1 MRKPNIRLNRIN
13 DKTKL
18 LLKFNYISSVLSLI
32 IGLICSYIF
41 HMYGTIPYVFY
52 FYFVLNLLNIAAFN
66 KHKNLTAMAIC
77 TSVLSFLSTVV
88 ITLFSGGI
96 NSPFI
101 FILGLIVLAGYIST
115 RVFGKVYLY
124 LIITTIILIY
134 LIDYINF
141 DFIINEVPDSSRD
154 LFSLLSI
161 LFSVY
166 LLGGV
171 LGKNLLNTHHKLY
184 RSKARIEKSVDEK
197 ENLLREVH
205 HRVKNNLQTVSSLLN
220 LQARNTPNEQIK
232 ELVKSSQNR
241 VIAMA
246 MIHEMLYVRDN
257 LSKIEF
263 GSYVQ
268 ELTQYLLRTV
278 ERKDRNIDVVLNIPD
293 TLLSIDTAI
302 PLGLLI
308 NETVTNS
315 IKYGFK
321 NQDKG
326 EITIELEK
334 RYQNKFILKISDNGA
349 GFPLDYDF
357 KNSNTLGIRL
367 IHNLARQLQGTI
379 ERLPTQTG
387 TIYKLVFQDIASQF
401 NP

>member
-1 MRKPNIRLNRIN
+1 MRKPKIRLNRIS

-18 LLKFNYISSVLSLI
+18 LLKFNYTSSALSLL
-32 IGLICSYIF
+32 IGLICSFVF
-41 HMYGTIPYVFY
+41 HMQGTIPYVFY

-66 KHKNLTAMAIC
+66 KHKNLTTMAIY

-124 LIITTIILIY
+124 LIILTIVFIY
-134 LIDYINF
+134 LVDHANL
-141 DFIINEVPDSSRD
+141 DFIINEVPDGYRN
-154 LFSLLSI
+154 LFSLISI

-171 LGKNLLNTHHKLY
+171 LGKNLLRTHHNLY
-184 RSKARIEKSVDEK
+184 KSKARIEKSVDEK

-220 LQARNTPNEQIK
+220 LQVRNTPNDQIK

-241 VIAMA
+241 VMAMA

-278 ERKDRNIDVVLNIPD
+278 ERKDRKIDVIINIPD
-293 TLLSIDTAI
+293 TLLNIDTAI

-308 NETVTNS
+308 NETVTKS

-321 NQDKG
+321 DVEEGK
-326 EITIELEK
+326 ITIALEK
-334 RYQNKFILKISDNGA
+334 RYQNKFILKITDNGA
-349 GFPLDYDF
+349 GFPQDYDF
-357 KNSNTLGIRL
+357 KNSNTLGMKL

-379 ERLPTQTG
+379 ERLPRKEG
-387 TIYKLVFQDIASQF
+387 TAYELVFQDIASQF
-401 NP
+401 NT

>member
-1 MRKPNIRLNRIN
+1 MRKPKKSLNRIN
-13 DKTKL
+13 DKTTL
-18 LLKFNYISSVLSLI
+18 LLKFNYVSSFLSLA
-32 IGLICSYIF
+32 IGLICIYAF
-41 HMYGTIPYVFY
+41 DMHGTIPYVFF
-52 FYFVLNLLNIAAFN
+52 FYSASNLLNVLAFR
-66 KHKNLTAMAIC
+66 KHKNLMAMAIY
-77 TSVLSFLSTVV
+77 TSIISFLGTVV
-88 ITLFSGGI
+88 ITLYSGGI

-101 FILGLIVLAGYIST
+101 FVLGLVVLAGYIST
-115 RVFGKVYLY
+115 RWFGTIYLY
-124 LIITTIILIY
+124 LIISTIVSIY
-134 LIDYINF
+134 LIDYADF
-141 DFIINEVPDSSRD
+141 DFIENEVPENVRD
-154 LFSLLSI
+154 LFSLISV

-171 LGKNLLNTHHKLY
+171 FGKNLLSTHHRLY
-184 RSKARIEKSVDEK
+184 RSKARIEKSIDEK

-205 HRVKNNLQTVSSLLN
+205 HRVKNNLQTVSSLLS

-232 ELVKSSQNR
+232 ALVRSSQNR
-241 VIAMA
+241 VTSMA

-263 GSYVQ
+263 GSYVN
-268 ELTQYLLRTV
+268 ELSQYLLRTV
-278 ERKDRNIDVVLNIPD
+278 ERNDQKIKVNLDIPE

-321 NQDKG
+321 DRNEG

-334 RYQNKFILKISDNGA
+334 RDQDCYILKISDDGS
-349 GFPLDYDF
+349 GFALDHDY
-357 KNSNTLGIRL
+357 KNYNTLGLRL
-367 IHNLARQLQGTI
+367 IHNLARQLQGSI
-379 ERLPTQTG
+379 DRIPSKKG
-387 TIYKLVFQDIASQF
+387 TKYKLVFQDITDQF

>member
-1 MRKPNIRLNRIN
+1 MRKPKIQLNRVS

-32 IGLICSYIF
+32 IGLICSYVI
-41 HMYGTIPYVFY
+41 HMDGTIPYVFY
-52 FYFVLNLLNIAAFN
+52 FYFVLNLLNVAVFN
-66 KHKNLTAMAIC
+66 KHKNLLAMAIC
-77 TSVLSFLSTVV
+77 TSTLSFLSTIV

-124 LIITTIILIY
+124 LIIGTIILIY
-134 LIDYINF
+134 LIDYANF
-141 DFIINEVPDSSRD
+141 DFIVNEVPDSSRD
-154 LFSLLSI
+154 LFSLISI

-184 RSKARIEKSVDEK
+184 KSKAKIEKSVDEK

-241 VIAMA
+241 VTAMA

-268 ELTQYLLRTV
+268 ELTQFLLRTV
-278 ERKDRNIDVVLNIPD
+278 ERKDRKIDVTIDIPD
-293 TLLSIDTAI
+293 TWLGIDTAI

-321 NQDKG
+321 DMEVGK
-326 EITIELEK
+326 ITIELEK

-349 GFPLDYDF
+349 SFPLDFDF
-357 KNSNTLGIRL
+357 KNSNTLGLRL

-379 ERLPTQTG
+379 ERLPTTEG
-387 TIYKLVFQDIASQF
+387 TTYKLVFQDIASQF
-401 NP
+401 NT

>member
-1 MRKPNIRLNRIN
+1 
-13 DKTKL
+13 
-18 LLKFNYISSVLSLI
+18 
-32 IGLICSYIF
+32 
-41 HMYGTIPYVFY
+41 
-52 FYFVLNLLNIAAFN
+52 
-66 KHKNLTAMAIC
+66 MAIG
-77 TSVLSFLSTVV
+77 TSVLSFLSTIV

-115 RVFGKVYLY
+115 KVFGRVYLY
-124 LIITTIILIY
+124 LIIITIVLIY
-134 LIDYINF
+134 LIDYANF
-141 DFIINEVPDSSRD
+141 DFIINEVPENSRD
-154 LFSLLSI
+154 VFSLISI

-171 LGKNLLNTHHKLY
+171 LGKNLLRTHHNLY
-184 RSKARIEKSVDEK
+184 KSKARIEKSVDEK

-220 LQARNTPNEQIK
+220 LQVRNTPNQQIK

-241 VIAMA
+241 VTAMA

-263 GSYVQ
+263 ASYVK

-278 ERKDRNIDVVLNIPD
+278 ERKDRKINVEINVPD

-315 IKYGFK
+315 IKYGFRDAEVGK
-321 NQDKG
+321 
-326 EITIELEK
+326 ITIELEK
-334 RYQNKFILKISDNGA
+334 RYQNKYILKISDDGA

-357 KNSNTLGIRL
+357 KNSNTLGLRL

-379 ERLPTQTG
+379 ERLPSSAG
-387 TIYKLVFQDIASQF
+387 TTYKLVFKDITSQF
-401 NP
+401 KG

>member
-1 MRKPNIRLNRIN
+1 MRKPKKSLNRIS
-13 DKTKL
+13 DKTTL
-18 LLKFNYISSVLSLI
+18 LLKFNYVSSFLSLA
-32 IGLICSYIF
+32 IGLICIYAF
-41 HMYGTIPYVFY
+41 DMHGTIPYVFF
-52 FYFVLNLLNIAAFN
+52 FYSASNLLNVLAFR
-66 KHKNLTAMAIC
+66 KHKNLMAMAIY
-77 TSVLSFLSTVV
+77 TSIISFLGTVV
-88 ITLFSGGI
+88 ITLYSGGI

-101 FILGLIVLAGYIST
+101 FVLGLVVLAGYIST
-115 RVFGKVYLY
+115 RWFGTIYLY
-124 LIITTIILIY
+124 LIISTIVSIY
-134 LIDYINF
+134 LIDYADF
-141 DFIINEVPDSSRD
+141 DFIENEVPENVRD
-154 LFSLLSI
+154 LFSLISV

-171 LGKNLLNTHHKLY
+171 FGKNLLSTHHRLY
-184 RSKARIEKSVDEK
+184 RSKARIEKSIDEK

-205 HRVKNNLQTVSSLLN
+205 HRVKNNLQTVSSLLS

-232 ELVKSSQNR
+232 ALVRSSQNR
-241 VIAMA
+241 VTSMA

-263 GSYVQ
+263 GSYVN

-278 ERKDRNIDVVLNIPD
+278 ERNDQKIKVNLNIPE

-321 NQDKG
+321 DRNEG
-326 EITIELEK
+326 EIKIELEK
-334 RYQNKFILKISDNGA
+334 RDQDCYVLKISDDGLGYA
-349 GFPLDYDF
+349 LDHDY
-357 KNSNTLGIRL
+357 KNYNTLGLRL
-367 IHNLARQLQGTI
+367 VHNLARQLQGNM
-379 ERLPTQTG
+379 ERIPSKKG
-387 TIYKLVFQDIASQF
+387 TKYKLVFQDITDQF

>member
-1 MRKPNIRLNRIN
+1 MRKPKTQLNRIS

-18 LLKFNYISSVLSLI
+18 LLKFNYISSALSLI
-32 IGLICSYIF
+32 IGLICSYAI
-41 HMYGTIPYVFY
+41 HMSGTIPYVFY
-52 FYFVLNLLNIAAFN
+52 FYFVLNLLNVAAFN
-66 KHKNLTAMAIC
+66 KHKNLTAMAIG
-77 TSVLSFLSTVV
+77 TSALSFLSTIV

-124 LIITTIILIY
+124 LIISTIILIY
-134 LIDYINF
+134 LIDYANF
-141 DFIINEVPDSSRD
+141 DFIVNEVPESSRD
-154 LFSLLSI
+154 LFSLISI

-184 RSKARIEKSVDEK
+184 KSKAKIEKSVDEK

-241 VIAMA
+241 VTAMA

-268 ELTQYLLRTV
+268 ELTQFLLRTV
-278 ERKDRNIDVVLNIPD
+278 ERKDRKIDVAIDIPD
-293 TLLSIDTAI
+293 TWLSIDTAI

-321 NQDKG
+321 DMEVGK
-326 EITIELEK
+326 ITIELEK

-349 GFPLDYDF
+349 SFPLDFDF
-357 KNSNTLGIRL
+357 KNSNTLGLRL

-379 ERLPTQTG
+379 ERLPTTEG
-387 TIYKLVFQDIASQF
+387 TTYKLVFQDIASQF
-401 NP
+401 NT

>member
-1 MRKPNIRLNRIN
+1 MRKPKIRLNRIN

-18 LLKFNYISSVLSLI
+18 LLKFNYISSFLSLI
-32 IGLICSYIF
+32 IGLVCTYVF
-41 HMYGTIPYVFY
+41 DMHGTIPYVFY
-52 FYFVLNLLNIAAFN
+52 FYFFLNLINIAAFSR
-66 KHKNLTAMAIC
+66 HKNLNSIAIC
-77 TSVLSFLSTVV
+77 TSVLSFISTIV
-88 ITLFSGGI
+88 ITLFSGGL

-115 RVFGKVYLY
+115 RIFGKIYLY
-124 LIITTIILIY
+124 LIISTIVAIY
-134 LIDYINF
+134 FIDYANF
-141 DFIINEVPDSSRD
+141 DFIINEVPDDARD

-184 RSKARIEKSVDEK
+184 RSKARIERSVDEK

-220 LQARNTPNEQIK
+220 LQARNTPNQQIK
-232 ELVKSSQNR
+232 ELVRSSQNR
-241 VIAMA
+241 VTAMA

-263 GSYVQ
+263 GSYVN
-268 ELTQYLLRTV
+268 ELTQHLLKTV
-278 ERKDRNIDVVLNIPD
+278 ERKDRKIEVSTDIPD

-308 NETVTNS
+308 NEAVTNS

-321 NQDKG
+321 NLDECK
-326 EITIELEK
+326 ITIELEK
-334 RYQNKFILKISDNGA
+334 RYQNKYILKISDNGL
-349 GFPLDYDF
+349 GFPLNYDF

-367 IHNLARQLQGTI
+367 IHNLARQLQGKI
-379 ERLPTQTG
+379 ERLPTDRG
-387 TIYKLVFQDIASQF
+387 TTYKLVFQDIASQF
-401 NP
+401 NT

>member
-1 MRKPNIRLNRIN
+1 MRKPKTQLNRIS

-18 LLKFNYISSVLSLI
+18 LLKFNYISSALSLI
-32 IGLICSYIF
+32 LGLICSYAI
-41 HMYGTIPYVFY
+41 HMSGTIPYVFY
-52 FYFVLNLLNIAAFN
+52 FYFVLNLLNVAAFN
-66 KHKNLTAMAIC
+66 KHKNLTAMAIG
-77 TSVLSFLSTVV
+77 TSALSFLSTIV

-124 LIITTIILIY
+124 LIISTIILIY
-134 LIDYINF
+134 LIDYVNF
-141 DFIINEVPDSSRD
+141 DFIVNEVPESSRD
-154 LFSLLSI
+154 LFSLISI

-184 RSKARIEKSVDEK
+184 KSKAKIEKSVDEK

-241 VIAMA
+241 VTAMA

-268 ELTQYLLRTV
+268 ELTQFLLRTV
-278 ERKDRNIDVVLNIPD
+278 ERKDRKIDVAIDIPD
-293 TLLSIDTAI
+293 TWLSIDTAI

-321 NQDKG
+321 DMELGK
-326 EITIELEK
+326 ITIELEK
-334 RYQNKFILKISDNGA
+334 RFQNKFILKISDNGTS
-349 GFPLDYDF
+349 FPLDFDF
-357 KNSNTLGIRL
+357 KNSNTLGLRL

-379 ERLPTQTG
+379 ERLPTTEG
-387 TIYKLVFQDIASQF
+387 TTYKLVFQDIASQF
-401 NP
+401 NT

>member
-1 MRKPNIRLNRIN
+1 MRKPKTQLNRIS

-18 LLKFNYISSVLSLI
+18 LLKFNYISSALSLI
-32 IGLICSYIF
+32 IGLICSYAI
-41 HMYGTIPYVFY
+41 HMSGTIPYVFY
-52 FYFVLNLLNIAAFN
+52 FYFVLNLLNVAAFN
-66 KHKNLTAMAIC
+66 KHKNLTAMAIG
-77 TSVLSFLSTVV
+77 TSALSFLSTIV

-124 LIITTIILIY
+124 LIISTIILIY
-134 LIDYINF
+134 LIDYANF
-141 DFIINEVPDSSRD
+141 DFIVNEVPESSRD
-154 LFSLLSI
+154 LFSLISI

-184 RSKARIEKSVDEK
+184 KSKAKIEKSVDEK

-241 VIAMA
+241 VTAMA

-268 ELTQYLLRTV
+268 ELTQFLLRTV
-278 ERKDRNIDVVLNIPD
+278 ERKDRKIDVAIDIPD
-293 TLLSIDTAI
+293 TWLSIDTAI

-321 NQDKG
+321 DMEVGK
-326 EITIELEK
+326 ITIELEK
-334 RYQNKFILKISDNGA
+334 IYQNKFILKISDNGA
-349 GFPLDYDF
+349 SFPLDFDF
-357 KNSNTLGIRL
+357 KNSNTLGLRL

-379 ERLPTQTG
+379 ERLPTTEG
-387 TIYKLVFQDIASQF
+387 TTYKLVFQDIASQF
-401 NP
+401 NT

>member
-1 MRKPNIRLNRIN
+1 MRKPKIRLNRIS

-18 LLKFNYISSVLSLI
+18 LLKFNYISSALSLI
-32 IGLICSYIF
+32 IGLICSYAF
-41 HMYGTIPYVFY
+41 HMQGTIPYVFY
-52 FYFVLNLLNIAAFN
+52 FYLVLNLLNIAAFN
-66 KHKNLTAMAIC
+66 KHKNLTTMAIF
-77 TSVLSFLSTVV
+77 TSVLSFLSTIV

-115 RVFGKVYLY
+115 RVFGKIYLY
-124 LIITTIILIY
+124 LIIISIIFIY
-134 LIDYINF
+134 LIDYSNF
-141 DFIINEVPDSSRD
+141 DFIVNEVPETYRN
-154 LFSLLSI
+154 LFSLISI

-171 LGKNLLNTHHKLY
+171 LGKNLLHTHHNLY
-184 RSKARIEKSVDEK
+184 KSKARIEKSVDEK

-220 LQARNTPNEQIK
+220 LQARNTPNKQIK

-241 VIAMA
+241 VTAMA

-278 ERKDRNIDVVLNIPD
+278 EQKDRKIDVTINIPD

-315 IKYGFK
+315 IKYGFRDVDEGK
-321 NQDKG
+321 
-326 EITIELEK
+326 ITIEIEK
-334 RYQNKFILKISDNGA
+334 RYQNKFILKIADNGT

-357 KNSNTLGIRL
+357 KNSNTLGLRL

-379 ERLPTQTG
+379 ERLPTEEG
-387 TIYKLVFQDIASQF
+387 TTYKLVFQDIASQF
-401 NP
+401 NT

>member
-1 MRKPNIRLNRIN
+1 MRKPKKSLNRIS
-13 DKTKL
+13 DKTTL
-18 LLKFNYISSVLSLI
+18 LLKFNYVSSFLSLA
-32 IGLICSYIF
+32 IGLICIYAF
-41 HMYGTIPYVFY
+41 DMHGTIPYVFF
-52 FYFVLNLLNIAAFN
+52 FYSASNLLNVLAFR
-66 KHKNLTAMAIC
+66 KHKNLMAMAIY
-77 TSVLSFLSTVV
+77 TSIISFLGTVV
-88 ITLFSGGI
+88 ITLYSGGI

-101 FILGLIVLAGYIST
+101 FVLGLVVLAGYIST
-115 RVFGKVYLY
+115 RWFGTIYLY
-124 LIITTIILIY
+124 LIISTIVSIY
-134 LIDYINF
+134 LIDYVDF
-141 DFIINEVPDSSRD
+141 DFIENEVPENVRD
-154 LFSLLSI
+154 LFSLISV

-171 LGKNLLNTHHKLY
+171 FGKNLLSTHHRLY
-184 RSKARIEKSVDEK
+184 RSKARIEKSIDEK

-205 HRVKNNLQTVSSLLN
+205 HRVKNNLQTVSSLLS

-232 ELVKSSQNR
+232 ALVRSSQNR
-241 VIAMA
+241 VTSMA

-263 GSYVQ
+263 GSYVN
-268 ELTQYLLRTV
+268 ELSQYLLRTV
-278 ERKDRNIDVVLNIPD
+278 ERNDQKIKVNLDIPE

-321 NQDKG
+321 DRNEG

-334 RYQNKFILKISDNGA
+334 RDQDCYILKISDDGS
-349 GFPLDYDF
+349 GFALDHDY
-357 KNSNTLGIRL
+357 KNYNTLGLRL
-367 IHNLARQLQGTI
+367 IHNLARQLQGSI
-379 ERLPTQTG
+379 DRIPSKKG
-387 TIYKLVFQDIASQF
+387 TKYKLVFQDITDQF

>member
-1 MRKPNIRLNRIN
+1 MRKPETRLNRIS

-18 LLKFNYISSVLSLI
+18 LLKFNYISSALSLI
-32 IGLICSYIF
+32 LGLICTYAF
-41 HMYGTIPYVFY
+41 HMYGAIPYVFY
-52 FYFVLNLLNIAAFN
+52 FYFGLNLFNVAAFS
-66 KHKNLTAMAIC
+66 KHKNLTAMAIY
-77 TSVLSFLSTVV
+77 TSVLSFLSTVT

-124 LIITTIILIY
+124 LIILTILAIY
-134 LIDYINF
+134 LIGYANF
-141 DFIINEVPDSSRD
+141 DFIVNEVPEGSKN
-154 LFSLLSI
+154 LFSLISV

-184 RSKARIEKSVDEK
+184 ESKARIEKSVDEK

-220 LQARNTPNEQIK
+220 LQARNTPNQQIK

-263 GSYVQ
+263 GSYVR
-268 ELTQYLLRTV
+268 ELIQYLLRTV
-278 ERKDRNIDVVLNIPD
+278 ERKDRKIHVKTNIPE
-293 TLLSIDTAI
+293 TLLNIDTAI

-315 IKYGFK
+315 IKYGFIDM
-321 NQDKG
+321 QES

-334 RYQNKFILKISDNGA
+334 SLKNKFILKISDNGS

-357 KNSNTLGIRL
+357 KNSNTLGLRL

-379 ERLPTQTG
+379 DRLPTQTG
-387 TIYKLVFQDIASQF
+387 TIYKLVFQDITTQF

>member
-1 MRKPNIRLNRIN
+1 MRKPKIQLNRVS

-32 IGLICSYIF
+32 IGLICSYVI
-41 HMYGTIPYVFY
+41 HMDGTIPYVFY
-52 FYFVLNLLNIAAFN
+52 FYFVLNLLNVAAFN
-66 KHKNLTAMAIC
+66 KHKNLLAMAIC
-77 TSVLSFLSTVV
+77 TSTLSFLSTIV

-124 LIITTIILIY
+124 LIIGTIILIY
-134 LIDYINF
+134 LIDYANF
-141 DFIINEVPDSSRD
+141 DFIVNEVPDSSRD
-154 LFSLLSI
+154 LFSLISI

-184 RSKARIEKSVDEK
+184 KSKAKIEKSVDEK

-241 VIAMA
+241 VTAMA

-268 ELTQYLLRTV
+268 ELTQFLLRTV
-278 ERKDRNIDVVLNIPD
+278 ERKDRKIDVTIDIPD
-293 TLLSIDTAI
+293 TWLGIDTAI

-321 NQDKG
+321 DMEVGK
-326 EITIELEK
+326 ITIELEK

-349 GFPLDYDF
+349 SFPLDFDF
-357 KNSNTLGIRL
+357 KNSNTLGLRL

-379 ERLPTQTG
+379 ERLPTTEG
-387 TIYKLVFQDIASQF
+387 TTYKLVFQDIASQF
-401 NP
+401 NT

>member
-1 MRKPNIRLNRIN
+1 MQ
-13 DKTKL
+13 
-18 LLKFNYISSVLSLI
+18 
-32 IGLICSYIF
+32 
-41 HMYGTIPYVFY
+41 GTIPYVFY
-52 FYFVLNLLNIAAFN
+52 FYLVLNLLNIAAFN
-66 KHKNLTAMAIC
+66 KHKNLTTMAIF
-77 TSVLSFLSTVV
+77 TSVLSFLSTIV

-115 RVFGKVYLY
+115 RVFGKIYLY
-124 LIITTIILIY
+124 LIIISIIFIY
-134 LIDYINF
+134 LIDYSNF
-141 DFIINEVPDSSRD
+141 DFIVNEVPETYRN
-154 LFSLLSI
+154 LFSLISI

-171 LGKNLLNTHHKLY
+171 LGKNLLHTHHNLY
-184 RSKARIEKSVDEK
+184 KSKARIEKSVDEK

-220 LQARNTPNEQIK
+220 LQARNTPNKQIK

-241 VIAMA
+241 VTAMA

-278 ERKDRNIDVVLNIPD
+278 EQKDRKIDVTINIPD

-315 IKYGFK
+315 IKYGFRDVDEGK
-321 NQDKG
+321 
-326 EITIELEK
+326 ITIEIEK
-334 RYQNKFILKISDNGA
+334 RYQNKFILKIADNGT

-357 KNSNTLGIRL
+357 KNSNTLGLRL

-379 ERLPTQTG
+379 ERLPTEEG
-387 TIYKLVFQDIASQF
+387 TTYKLVFQDIASQF
-401 NP
+401 NT